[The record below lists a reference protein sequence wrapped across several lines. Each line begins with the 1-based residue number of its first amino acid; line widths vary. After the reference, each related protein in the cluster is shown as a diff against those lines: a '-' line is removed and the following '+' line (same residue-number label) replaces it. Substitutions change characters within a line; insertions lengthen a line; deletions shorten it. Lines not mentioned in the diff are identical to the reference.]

1 MTRKMKDSGI
11 EWIGEIPEEWEIV
24 QLKRFATVNNGREIE
39 NEVHASEYATPVFG
53 SGGVFKYTDSYMY
66 DGEAVMFGRKGTLGK
81 PIYVNKRFWTV
92 DTMYYLTYN
101 QSLVAKYNYYQLLV
115 FNWES
120 HITQTALPSIVA
132 SEIVSCRFPIPP
144 LDEQMYI
151 SSYLDTQ
158 CAKIDAVLEQTRQSI
173 EEYKRLKQA
182 VITRAVTKGI
192 RPGRKM
198 KDSGIEWIGEVPE
211 GWITPKMGDICMVIT
226 DYVASGSFADLA
238 KNVAYLDDPDYAM
251 LVRTADISDKGYNK
265 KPVYINRH
273 AYNYLHNSNLYGGE
287 LVFPNIGASVGDV
300 YIVPVLYERMSLAPN
315 AIMVKTNY
323 IDKYYYYYFQ
333 SKPGRLEIQDIAQ
346 STAQAKFNK
355 TDFRQLRVLL
365 PTVLEQQQ
373 IVQYLDK
380 KSKEMNDIISRKQ
393 LFISELESYKKSLIY
408 ECVTG
413 KREV

>member
-39 NEVHASEYATPVFG
+39 NEVDASEYATPVFG

-211 GWITPKMGDICMVIT
+211 EWAIQRIKNVSKINGRIGFRGYTTEDLVDKGEGAITLSPSNILGYKVIYDKCSYISWEKYEESPEIQVKNGDIL
-226 DYVASGSFADLA
+226 F
-238 KNVAYLDDPDYAM
+238 
-251 LVRTADISDKGYNK
+251 
-265 KPVYINRH
+265 
-273 AYNYLHNSNLYGGE
+273 
-287 LVFPNIGASVGDV
+287 
-300 YIVPVLYERMSLAPN
+300 
-315 AIMVKTNY
+315 VKTGSSYGKSGIVEGLPLEASINPQLVVFKNIS
-323 IDKYYYYYFQ
+323 IDNHYFLFFLQ
-333 SKPGRLEIQDIAQ
+333 TPSIKKEIEEIVSGGTIPTMGQEKMKNFHLCIPDSAEQKEIAEH
-346 STAQAKFNK
+346 
-355 TDFRQLRVLL
+355 LL
-365 PTVLEQQQ
+365 KRCTEIDQ
-373 IVQYLDK
+373 IVSL
-380 KSKEMNDIISRKQ
+380 KQ
-393 LFISELESYKKSLIY
+393 KFIRNMEELKKSLIY